1 MPLNLKAPMPHTSI
15 GTLLAGKGF
24 PSLAFGVH
32 TDLTLADSASEVA
45 EQFDVVTV

>member
-1 MPLNLKAPMPHTSI
+1 MPHTSI

-24 PSLAFGVH
+24 PSLALGVH